1 MEADAEFLSRLQFAF
16 TIGVHIL
23 FPTFTIGLAGLLAI
37 LEGLWLRTANG
48 IYLVA
53 YRFWLKLFALSFG
66 MGVVTGVVLSYE
78 MGANFSKFSM
88 ATGNV
93 LGPLISFEVLTAFF
107 LEAGFL
113 GIMLFGMQR
122 VGPRLHYFATIMVA
136 LGTLISSFWIL
147 AANSWM
153 HTPAGFSLENG
164 VFSVASWWEVIFNPS
179 FPYRLLHML
188 NASYLTTTFV
198 VAAICAWYL
207 LRDRHALFATRT
219 LKVVIPAMALLA
231 PLQILLGDLHGL
243 NTLEHQPIKVA
254 AMEGHWETR
263 QGAPLNLFAIPDA
276 EAEENHFEVAIPRLG
291 SLILTHSL
299 NGELK
304 GLKEVAREDRPY
316 VPLVFFSFRIMI
328 GIGMLMLLLAW
339 SGFYLLRKDRLRSS
353 KNYLRIL
360 SLSAPLGFIA
370 VIAGWVTTEAGRQ
383 PWTVQ
388 GLMRTSESV
397 SALNGSEV
405 LFTLVMF
412 VVVYTALLL
421 VFLGFMWIQVR
432 TGPNDRDFM
441 VFRPKPLLFSR
452 RKPNTPLSAS

>member
-1 MEADAEFLSRLQFAF
+1 MEADPEFLSRLQFAF
-16 TIGVHIL
+16 TIGFHIL
-23 FPTFTIGLAGLLAI
+23 FPTFTIGLAGLLVV
-37 LEGLWLRTANG
+37 LEGLWLKTADG
-48 IYLVA
+48 IYRVA

-78 MGANFSKFSM
+78 VGANFGKFSA

-93 LGPLISFEVLTAFF
+93 LGPLMSYEVLTAFF

-113 GIMLFGMQR
+113 GIMLFGMER
-122 VGPRLHYFATIMVA
+122 VGPRLHYFATVMVA

-147 AANSWM
+147 SANSWM

-164 VFSVASWWEVIFNPS
+164 VFSVESWWDVIFNPS

-198 VAAICAWYL
+198 VASICAWYL

-219 LKVVIPAMALLA
+219 LKVVIPAMVLLA

-254 AMEGHWETR
+254 AMEGHWET
-263 QGAPLNLFAIPDA
+263 QKGAPLYLFAIPDQ
-276 EAEENHFEVAIPRLG
+276 EAEENHFEIAIPRLG
-291 SLILTHSL
+291 SLVLAHSL
-299 NGELK
+299 DGEVT
-304 GLKEVAREDRPY
+304 GLKSVDEQDRPL
-316 VPLVFFSFRIMI
+316 VWLVFFSFRIMV
-328 GIGMLMLLLAW
+328 GIGMVMLLLAW
-339 SGFYLLRKDRLRSS
+339 SGLYLLRKGRLRDSR
-353 KNYLRIL
+353 NYLRML

-370 VIAGWVTTEAGRQ
+370 VLAGWVTTEAGRQ

-397 SALNGSEV
+397 SALSGIEV
-405 LFTLVMF
+405 LFTLTMF
-412 VVVYTALLL
+412 VAVYSVLLL

-441 VFRPKPLLFSR
+441 VFRPKPVLFSR
-452 RKPNTPLSAS
+452 QKPNTTLSAS